1 MERAKAIKAEKKK
14 VRLFSPGSFGDRDGR
29 YGPWSS
35 VDFDHPSTF
44 DTMAMDEAVKK
55 MVVEDLD
62 RFVERK
68 DFYRRVGKAWA
79 TCFTGHPGRGN
90 LALLQPWPTTSGSTS
105 TTCSFRPC
113 NPSAGTSGG
122 CWFPSQTNRLSSS
135 RTLIAPLIWKT
146 EQQMLLVQ
154 SG

>member
-1 MERAKAIKAEKKK
+1 MPYYYSDEDADDGAPRAREKAPPEKKRTLHLSFEKRFKDKVVGFYLPHVMERAKAIKSEKKK
-14 VRLFSPGSFGDRDGR
+14 VRLFSLGSFGDRDGLCR
-29 YGPWSS
+29 PWSS

-55 MVVEDLD
+55 MVVGDLD

-90 LALLQPWPTTSGSTS
+90 RALL
-105 TTCSFRPC
+105 
-113 NPSAGTSGG
+113 
-122 CWFPSQTNRLSSS
+122 
-135 RTLIAPLIWKT
+135 
-146 EQQMLLVQ
+146 
-154 SG
+154 